1 MSKMYRVEIIAN
13 QSVEE
18 EITELLNE
26 KVENIQYTLLPDVH
40 GKGLSSQKLGST
52 TWPEQNFLL
61 FSYVNHED
69 ALKIKGV
76 IEMVLERFPSEG
88 ISFFAVEAAE
98 L

>member
-1 MSKMYRVEIIAN
+1 MEKNYRVEIIAN

-18 EITELLNE
+18 EITQYLAEE
-26 KVENIQYTLLPDVH
+26 IPDIQYTILPTVS
-40 GKGLSSQKLGST
+40 GKGLSSQKLGNT

-61 FSYVNHED
+61 FTYVNHQV
-69 ALKIKGV
+69 ALKIKEIIQTV
-76 IEMVLERFPSEG
+76 TERFPKEG